1 MGGGGRFR
9 SPWVKLASNKN
20 LSDGEATAVRSQNLD
35 LTQVTDEKCWLYFT
49 WSKFTTFFPKN
60 EVL

>member
-35 LTQVTDEKCWLYFT
+35 LTQVTDKKCWLY
-49 WSKFTTFFPKN
+49 SG
-60 EVL
+60 